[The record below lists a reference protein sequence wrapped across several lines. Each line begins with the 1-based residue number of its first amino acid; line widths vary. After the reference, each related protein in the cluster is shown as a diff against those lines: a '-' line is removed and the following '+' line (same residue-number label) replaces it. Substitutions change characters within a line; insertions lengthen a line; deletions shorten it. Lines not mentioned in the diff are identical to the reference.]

1 MIDLSGC
8 QHEYIKEGVLSFHPV
23 GLVICWLHCDLL
35 RHFVRRFGLW
45 PSITPHGFFVLKSR
59 KGRTKDRVLQPVRWT
74 WLNSQCQDV
83 WQNKY
88 STNPSG
94 LQILTKHVGYVG
106 LNPGQRQQSRCNVW
120 HPPFEKRLLLVH
132 VAPIS
137 LQSLTSCSLHFIL
150 LSLHLPCLV
159 PVFFH
164 ITIDNSISY
173 QTCSNRAKTTLV

>member
-1 MIDLSGC
+1 MTKHHTPRLLRFKVKERTDKGPGAATSTMNMTEFSVSGC
-8 QHEYIKEGVLSFHPV
+8 L
-23 GLVICWLHCDLL
+23 
-35 RHFVRRFGLW
+35 
-45 PSITPHGFFVLKSR
+45 
-59 KGRTKDRVLQPVRWT
+59 TKQI
-74 WLNSQCQDV
+74 Q
-83 WQNKY
+83 Y
-88 STNPSG
+88 NPSG